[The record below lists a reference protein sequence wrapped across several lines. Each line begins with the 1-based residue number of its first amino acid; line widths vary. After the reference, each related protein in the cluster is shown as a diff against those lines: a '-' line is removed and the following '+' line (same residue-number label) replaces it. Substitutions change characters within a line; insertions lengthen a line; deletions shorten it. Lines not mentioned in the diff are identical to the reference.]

1 MPCLHLQLSVNGSS
15 DLVDTERLRLHGI
28 GWLGKDDI
36 PLLQHLCMDAIC
48 RTDADSR
55 KDILISKADKA
66 LYAVKNSG
74 KNNYL
79 IFEED

>member
-1 MPCLHLQLSVNGSS
+1 MLLNITDYDSVRDIAENIKQHFNLDESEDSGLTVTLSQGY
-15 DLVDTERLRLHGI
+15 
-28 GWLGKDDI
+28 
-36 PLLQHLCMDAIC
+36 AIC

>member
-1 MPCLHLQLSVNGSS
+1 MLLNITDYDSVRDIAENIKQHFNLDESEDITDSRLTVTLSQGY
-15 DLVDTERLRLHGI
+15 
-28 GWLGKDDI
+28 
-36 PLLQHLCMDAIC
+36 AIC